1 MLKKENAPIIY
12 IVTKLELGGAQKVCL
27 SLFHELKNKN
37 HETWLISG
45 TEGPLVA
52 EVKNNPNVIL
62 LPLLKRECSLSNL
75 KNDFKTFFLLI
86 KELKKL
92 KSEHPTIIVHT
103 HSTKAGYLGR
113 WAGFFAGIKQRFH
126 TVHGFGFHPHQSKL
140 GYISAYIIELFTALV
155 TTHYVCVSTEDQK
168 TGCRLLPGFSRKN
181 TLIRAAIDDEKFHP
195 AQIAPLDK
203 NVPFTFGT
211 VSCFK
216 KQKNL
221 FDLLQAFKD
230 VHRHYH
236 HTRLEIIGDGS
247 LRPEI
252 ETWIATHNLEQVITL
267 HGWCDDVAPFMKQW
281 HAFVMSS
288 LWEGL
293 PCAAVEA
300 RFLKLPVLA
309 YNVGGMSDLVLDG
322 KNGFLYEPRK
332 VQQLV
337 HGMCALISD
346 KILYQKLKAYPEDLS
361 AFTRNAMILQHSIL
375 YRYVATRE

>member
-1 MLKKENAPIIY
+1 MLKKENVPVVY

-27 SLFHELKNKN
+27 SLFQELKQKN
-37 HETWLISG
+37 HHTWLISG
-45 TEGPLVA
+45 TEGSLVTT
-52 EVKNNPNVIL
+52 VQHNPNVIL
-62 LPLLKRECSLSNL
+62 LPSLKRECSLSNL
-75 KNDFKTFFLLI
+75 KSDSKTFFTLI
-86 KELKKL
+86 KNLKLL
-92 KSEHPTIIVHT
+92 KSKHPELIVHT

-113 WAGFFAGIKQRFH
+113 WAAFFAGIPHRFH
-126 TVHGFGFHPHQSKL
+126 TVHGFGFHAHQSKL
-140 GYISAYIIELFTALV
+140 GYMAAYILEFFTTFI

-168 TGCRLLPGFSRKN
+168 TGGKLLPGFSNKN

-195 AQIAPLDK
+195 AQLAPLDR
-203 NVPFTFGT
+203 NAPFIFGT

-221 FDLLQAFKD
+221 FDLLLAFQE
-230 VHRHYH
+230 VHRQYH

-247 LRPEI
+247 LRPDI
-252 ETWIATHNLEQVITL
+252 EAWIASYNLEHVITL
-267 HGWCDDVAPFMKQW
+267 HGWQDDVAPLMKRW
-281 HAFVMSS
+281 HVFVMSS

-322 KNGFLYEPRK
+322 KNGFLYEPRN

-346 KILYQKLKAYPEDLS
+346 TTLYLKLKAYPEDLS

-375 YRYVATRE
+375 YRYVTTKE

>member
-1 MLKKENAPIIY
+1 MLKKENVPVVY

-27 SLFHELKNKN
+27 SLFQELTKKK
-37 HETWLISG
+37 HATWLISG
-45 TEGPLVA
+45 TEGPLVST
-52 EVKNNPNVIL
+52 VKENPNVIL
-62 LPLLKRECSLSNL
+62 LPSFKRECSFSNL
-75 KNDFKTFFLLI
+75 KNDFKTFFSLI

-92 KSEHPTIIVHT
+92 KALHPDIIVHT

-113 WAGFFAGIKQRFH
+113 WAAFFAGIKQRIH
-126 TVHGFGFHPHQSKL
+126 TVHGFGFHKHQSKL
-140 GYISAYIIELFTALV
+140 GYAIAYLFEFFTALI
-155 TTHYVCVSTEDQK
+155 TTHYVCVSTKDQK
-168 TGCRLLPGFSRKN
+168 TGSRCLPWFSSNN

-195 AQIAPLDK
+195 AHLAPLDR
-203 NVPFTFGT
+203 NAPFVFGT

-221 FDLLQAFKD
+221 FDLLLAFKE
-230 VHRHYH
+230 VHRQYH

-247 LRPEI
+247 LRPNI
-252 ETWIATHNLEQVITL
+252 EAWIATNNLEHVVTL
-267 HGWCDDVAPFMKQW
+267 HGWQDDVAPLMKQW
-281 HAFVMSS
+281 HTFVMSS

-300 RFLKLPVLA
+300 RFLKLPILA
-309 YNVGGMSDLVLDG
+309 YNVGGISDLVLNG

-346 KILYQKLKAYPEDLS
+346 TTLYQKLKAYPEDLS

-375 YRYVATRE
+375 YRYVTTKE

>member
-1 MLKKENAPIIY
+1 MLKKENVPVVY

-27 SLFHELKNKN
+27 SLFQELKNKN

-52 EVKNNPNVIL
+52 EVQNSPNVIL
-62 LPLLKRECSLSNL
+62 LPLLKRECSFSNL

-92 KSEHPTIIVHT
+92 KSEHSDIIVHT

-140 GYISAYIIELFTALV
+140 GYAFAYILEFFTALI

-195 AQIAPLDK
+195 ARVAPLDK
-203 NVPFTFGT
+203 NAPFTFGT

-221 FDLLQAFKD
+221 FDLLLAFKE
-230 VHRHYH
+230 VHRQYH

-252 ETWIATHNLEQVITL
+252 EAWIALHNLEQVITL
-267 HGWCDDVAPFMKQW
+267 HGWQENVAPLMKQW
-281 HAFVMSS
+281 HVFVMSS

-309 YNVGGMSDLVLDG
+309 YNVGGISDLVLDG

-332 VQQLV
+332 IQQLV

-346 KILYQKLKAYPEDLS
+346 QTLYQKLKAYPEDLS
-361 AFTRNAMILQHSIL
+361 AFTRSAMILQHSIL
-375 YRYVATRE
+375 YRYVTTSE

>member
-1 MLKKENAPIIY
+1 MIS
-12 IVTKLELGGAQKVCL
+12 KL
-27 SLFHELKNKN
+27 
-37 HETWLISG
+37 
-45 TEGPLVA
+45 
-52 EVKNNPNVIL
+52 
-62 LPLLKRECSLSNL
+62 
-75 KNDFKTFFLLI
+75 FFLLI

-126 TVHGFGFHPHQSKL
+126 TVHGFGFHQHQSKL

-168 TGCRLLPGFSRKN
+168 TGCRLLPWFSRKN
-181 TLIRAAIDDEKFHP
+181 SLIRAAIDDEKFHP

-252 ETWIATHNLEQVITL
+252 ESWIAIHNLEQVITL
-267 HGWCDDVAPFMKQW
+267 HGWQDDVAPLMKQW
-281 HAFVMSS
+281 HVFVMSS

-309 YNVGGMSDLVLDG
+309 YNVGGISDLVLDG

-332 VQQLV
+332 VQQLA

-375 YRYVATRE
+375 YRYITTRE

>member
-1 MLKKENAPIIY
+1 MQKKENVPVIS

-27 SLFHELKNKN
+27 SLFEGLKNKH

-45 TEGPLVA
+45 TEGPLVSS
-52 EVKNNPNVIL
+52 VQDNPHVIL
-62 LPLLKRECSLSNL
+62 LPSLKRECSFLNL
-75 KNDFKTFFLLI
+75 KNDFKAFFAI
-86 KELKKL
+86 FKELKKL
-92 KSEHPTIIVHT
+92 KALYPAIIVHT

-113 WAGFFAGIKQRFH
+113 WAAFFAGVKQRFH
-126 TVHGFGFHPHQSKL
+126 TVHGFGFHAHQSKL
-140 GYISAYIIELFTALV
+140 GYAAAYLLEFLTAFV
-155 TTHYVCVSTEDQK
+155 TSHYVCVSTEDQK
-168 TGCRLLPGFSRKN
+168 TGCRLLPWFSRNN

-195 AQIAPLDK
+195 VQSTPFDK
-203 NVPFTFGT
+203 NAPFVFGT

-221 FDLLQAFKD
+221 FDLLLAFKE
-230 VHRHYH
+230 VYRQYH

-252 ETWIATHNLEQVITL
+252 EKWIATHNLEQVVIL
-267 HGWCDDVAPFMKQW
+267 HGWQDDVAPLMKQW
-281 HAFVMSS
+281 HTFVMSS

-309 YNVGGMSDLVLDG
+309 YNVGGISDLVLNG

-346 KILYQKLKAYPEDLS
+346 TTLYQKLKAYPEDLS

-375 YRYVATRE
+375 YRYVTTRE